1 MLEGID
7 KRTTT
12 GPQQFM
18 QSAPTVL
25 DSDSLSK
32 DDEIESDAG
41 GDGDQGI
48 DTTQEEPLRAVSL

>member
-1 MLEGID
+1 VLEGID
-7 KRTTT
+7 KQTTT

-18 QSAPTVL
+18 QRAPTVL

-32 DDEIESDAG
+32 DDEMESDAG

-48 DTTQEEPLRAVSL
+48 DTTQEPLRAVSL